1 MGRLDGKRA
10 VITGAASGIGE
21 ATARLFA
28 AEGATVVL
36 ADLDELRGK
45 RLAAEL
51 GERTRFVPTDVACE
65 ADVDRAVAT
74 SAEIFGGLD
83 VMFNNAGVPGS
94 TGGIAE
100 IDVGTWDRTIAVHL
114 RGVFLGIRAA
124 ARIMRPQGHGSIIN
138 TSSVAASRANM
149 AGHDYS
155 AAKAAITHL
164 TETTANELGEDGIRV
179 NAVCPGAIAT
189 SIFGRAAGLDSEEAQ
204 RTIDFMTAALS
215 DSAPIRRVGQPAD
228 IAETVLWLASDAL
241 RLRDRAGHRRRRRPA
256 HGLAA
261 PQRPAVQAGAVRD
274 DQAGCRRTAV
284 GQSQQPESERNAMTT
299 PVTEIDPRF
308 SDPTAVASE
317 WGEALRAIEAG

>member
-21 ATARLFA
+21 ATARLFI

-36 ADLDELRGK
+36 ADTDQLRGK
-45 RLAAEL
+45 RITGEL
-51 GERTRFVPTDVACE
+51 GDRARFAATDVSRE

-74 SAEIFGGLD
+74 SVDVFGGLD

-94 TGGIAE
+94 TGGGIEE
-100 IDVGTWDRTIAVHL
+100 IDVETWDRTIAVHL

-164 TETTANELGEDGIRV
+164 TETTANELGEQGVRV

-204 RTIDFMTAALS
+204 RTVDFMATALS
-215 DSAPIRRVGQPAD
+215 DAAPIRRVGRPAD
-228 IAETVLWLASDAL
+228 IAETVLWLASDASGFVTGQAIAVDGGLLTGSL
-241 RLRDRAGHRRRRRPA
+241 R
-256 HGLAA
+256 
-261 PQRPAVQAGAVRD
+261 
-274 DQAGCRRTAV
+274 
-284 GQSQQPESERNAMTT
+284 RNAPMA
-299 PVTEIDPRF
+299 R
-308 SDPTAVASE
+308 
-317 WGEALRAIEAG
+317 GEVMELIRQSARQ